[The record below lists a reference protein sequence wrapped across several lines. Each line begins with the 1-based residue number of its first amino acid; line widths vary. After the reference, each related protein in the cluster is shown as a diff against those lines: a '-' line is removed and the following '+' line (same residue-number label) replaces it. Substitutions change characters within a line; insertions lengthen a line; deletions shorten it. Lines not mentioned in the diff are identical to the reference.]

1 MPTAV
6 LDSVFVSPIFSSS
19 EKSKAKALFK
29 GLVSHKT
36 GFNTQKKA
44 KSSSKK
50 SRNRTTL
57 THLITVNC

>member
-6 LDSVFVSPIFSSS
+6 LDSVFVSLIFAFS

-36 GFNTQKKA
+36 GFYSQRKA
-44 KSSSKK
+44 RLSSKNQGIACK
-50 SRNRTTL
+50 PHTL
-57 THLITVNC
+57 KAL